1 MKNKIKSVKGTYDLL
16 PFEIH
21 KWQEIENKLKKIFS
35 LYNFREIRT
44 PIFEKSKL
52 FSRSVGEFTDIVNKE
67 MYSFLDK
74 GKESLTLRPELTA
87 SVVRSY
93 IEHNF
98 QQISPIHKIWYYGP
112 LFRQEKPQ
120 AGRYRQFYQFGS
132 EIFGSAYPESD
143 VELID
148 LAYTIYTKLGLKNF
162 TLYINS
168 LGNKE
173 NRSKYIELLKSEL
186 LPHKNEMCDNCKNR
200 YENNVLRLFDC
211 KNKICKNIM
220 NEHAPLII
228 DYLTNEEKDYFNEIK
243 ELLENLNI
251 KYKVDPT
258 MVRGLDYYTN
268 MIFEIRSESL
278 GSQDALCGGGRYDNL
293 VEDLGGKSTSA
304 VGFAAGMERL
314 MIAME
319 KENLFDDELN
329 KLDIYVA
336 IMNENVRNE
345 SMKIVK
351 DIRSNNF
358 SVDTDFQRRSVKAM
372 MREANRKKAKFS
384 IVIGEN
390 EIQSGE
396 IKIKT
401 MSDGSENTVKIDE
414 ISEFLSQNIL

>member
-16 PFEIH
+16 PSEIY
-21 KWQEIENKLKKIFS
+21 KWQEVENKLRSIFS
-35 LYNFREIRT
+35 LYNFLEIRT

-98 QQISPIHKIWYYGP
+98 QQISSIHKIWYYGP

-120 AGRYRQFYQFGS
+120 SGRYRQFVQFGA

-148 LAYTIYTKLGLKNF
+148 LAYTIYTQLGLKKW
-162 TLYINS
+162 TLYINT
-168 LGNKE
+168 LGKKK
-173 NRSKYIELLKSEL
+173 NRKKYIDILKESL
-186 LPHKNEMCDNCKNR
+186 LPYKDKLCKNCKNR
-200 YENNVLRLFDC
+200 FDKNILRLFDC
-211 KNKICKNIM
+211 KNRQCKKIM

-228 DYLTNEEKDYFNEIK
+228 DHLSTEEKDYFEEVK
-243 ELLENLNI
+243 SLLDKLNI
-251 KYKVDPT
+251 KYEVDPT

-268 MIFEIRSESL
+268 TIFEIRSENL

-293 VEDLGGKSTSA
+293 VEDLGGSSTPA

-314 MIAME
+314 LIAME
-319 KENLFDDELN
+319 KEKLFKNESN
-329 KLDIYVA
+329 KLDIFIA
-336 IMNENVRNE
+336 PMNENVRE
-345 SMKIVK
+345 RAIQIVK
-351 DIRSNNF
+351 EIRNNRY
-358 SVDTDFQRRSVKAM
+358 SVDMDFQRRSVKAM
-372 MREANRKKAKFS
+372 MREANRKNAKYS

-390 EIQSGE
+390 ELQSGE
-396 IKIKT
+396 VNIKNMDSGK
-401 MSDGSENTVKIDE
+401 EKTVKIDR
-414 ISEFLSQNIL
+414 INDFLSK

>member
-16 PFEIH
+16 PSEIY
-21 KWQEIENKLKKIFS
+21 KWQEVENKLRAIFS
-35 LYNFREIRT
+35 LYNFLEIRT

-67 MYSFLDK
+67 MYTFLDK

-98 QQISPIHKIWYYGP
+98 QQISSIHKIWYYGP

-148 LAYTIYTKLGLKNF
+148 LAYTIYTKLGLKNW
-162 TLYINS
+162 TLYINT
-168 LGNKE
+168 LGKKE
-173 NRSKYIELLKSEL
+173 NRNKYIEILKESL
-186 LPHKNEMCDNCKNR
+186 FPHKDKMCANCKNR
-200 YENNVLRLFDC
+200 FDKNILRLFDC
-211 KNKICKNIM
+211 KNSNCKKIM
-220 NEHAPLII
+220 NEYAPLII
-228 DYLTNEEKDYFNEIK
+228 DHLSNDEKDYFEEVK
-243 ELLENLNI
+243 SLLDKLNI
-251 KYKVDPT
+251 NYEIDPT

-268 MIFEIRSESL
+268 TIFEIRSENL

-293 VEDLGGKSTSA
+293 VEDLGGQSTPA

-319 KENLFDDELN
+319 KENLFKNESK
-329 KLDIYVA
+329 KLDIYIA
-336 IMNENVRNE
+336 IMNKNVRNKA
-345 SMKIVK
+345 MQIVK
-351 DIRSNNF
+351 EIRNNGH
-358 SVDTDFQRRSVKAM
+358 SVDIDLQRRSVKAM
-372 MREANRKKAKFS
+372 MREANKKRAKYS

-390 EIQSGE
+390 ELQSGE
-396 IKIKT
+396 VNIKT
-401 MSDGSENTVKIDE
+401 MDNGKVKTVKIGKIND
-414 ISEFLSQNIL
+414 FLSV

>member
-16 PFEIH
+16 PSEIY
-21 KWQEIENKLKKIFS
+21 KWQEVENKLRSIFS
-35 LYNFREIRT
+35 LYNFLEIRT

-98 QQISPIHKIWYYGP
+98 QQISSIHKLWYYGP

-120 AGRYRQFYQFGS
+120 SGRYRQFYQFGA

-148 LAYTIYTKLGLKNF
+148 LAYTIYTKLGLKKW
-162 TLYINS
+162 TLYINT
-168 LGNKE
+168 LGKKE
-173 NRSKYIELLKSEL
+173 NRNKYIGVLKESM
-186 LPHKNEMCDNCKNR
+186 LPYKDQLCKNCKNR
-200 YENNVLRLFDC
+200 FDKNILRLFDC
-211 KNKICKNIM
+211 KNRQCKKVM
-220 NEHAPLII
+220 NEHAPLMINH
-228 DYLTNEEKDYFNEIK
+228 LSVEEKDYFEEVKFILDK
-243 ELLENLNI
+243 LNI
-251 KYKVDPT
+251 KYEVDPT

-268 MIFEIRSESL
+268 TIFEVRSENL

-293 VEDLGGKSTSA
+293 VEDLGGNSTPA

-314 MIAME
+314 LIAME
-319 KENLFDDELN
+319 KEKLFKNESD
-329 KLDIYVA
+329 KLDIFIA
-336 IMNENVRNE
+336 PMNENVR
-345 SMKIVK
+345 KKAIQIVK
-351 DIRSNNF
+351 EIRYSGY
-358 SVDTDFQRRSVKAM
+358 SVDMDFQRRSVKAM
-372 MREANRKKAKFS
+372 MREANRKNAKYS

-390 EIQSGE
+390 ELQSGE
-396 IKIKT
+396 INIKN
-401 MSDGSENTVKIDE
+401 MDSGKMETVKIDK
-414 ISEFLSQNIL
+414 INDFLST